1 MRHSY
6 AVSFS
11 RKRIGTYSQQHHGA
25 VAIAGSERKRT
36 MLSVWKKPGDY
47 DHKIEQQVTG
57 GPVLCG
63 ICANHKPAVPFPRI

>member
-47 DHKIEQQVTG
+47 DHKIEATG
-57 GPVLCG
+57 DGGACFMWYL
-63 ICANHKPAVPFPRI
+63 R